1 LNNFGDTFGKNNKLP
16 LIIKSNDSTTI
27 KQIQDIRTI
36 LPRVFFSQRSQRPST
51 SVNESASE
59 VKYQAKDLI
68 FTTDVSFETEN
79 FLNLNKT
86 FNENETIPNQTD
98 TLDQKITTK
107 NFVIKKSNKNKIQIS
122 KFNKIGTFNPLSN
135 SHNLAPSTTQKLP
148 ETEINHLQQKI
159 VEKLKPRYLT
169 IEADTSSDMS
179 KRTIQSIISQI
190 PQTFTFEE
198 HVQKKLGT
206 LNHLPKTTTN
216 ADLMKNFKPVI
227 TPKRDLNSIKLRAKS
242 PNMMTSLDLNSLVSP
257 KAANTRIQR
266 YPASEVLD
274 TQPNTLSKRPS
285 SRFRPQEDLLEKLF
299 NPANQKKKN

>member
-1 LNNFGDTFGKNNKLP
+1 M
-16 LIIKSNDSTTI
+16 
-27 KQIQDIRTI
+27 QDIRTI
-36 LPRVFFSQRSQRPST
+36 LPRVFFSQRSQRPSK

-68 FTTDVSFETEN
+68 FTTDISFENEN
-79 FLNLNKT
+79 ILNLNKT
-86 FNENETIPNQTD
+86 FNESEAVLTQTE
-98 TLDQKITTK
+98 TLDQKLSPK
-107 NFVIKKSNKNKIQIS
+107 NFVIKKPNRNKIQIS

-135 SHNLAPSTTQKLP
+135 SNILAPSTTQKLP

-159 VEKLKPRYLT
+159 IEKIKPRYLT
-169 IEADTSSDMS
+169 IEAETSDIS

-198 HVQKKLGT
+198 HVQKKLAAIGT
-206 LNHLPKTTTN
+206 LSRLPNTTTN
-216 ADLMKNFKPVI
+216 ADLMNKLPLKVSADSKNFKPVI
-227 TPKRDLNSIKLRAKS
+227 APKRDLNTIKVRAQS
-242 PNMMTSLDLNSLVSP
+242 PNMMTSLDLNSLISP
-257 KAANTRIQR
+257 KGGNARITLTKER